1 MKNFVSLATSS
12 TVQKIPREL
21 LPDFEIARQL
31 HRKHGKSYYF
41 ASQMFPRE
49 TRLATYAL
57 YAFFRVPD
65 EIVDAAAPQS
75 VEDALQ
81 VQKQLDDWENSW
93 AQAYANGTSD
103 DPILRVTSWVF
114 HRYQIPF
121 DYSDA
126 FLAAMRSDLEK
137 TRYATY
143 KELENYM
150 YGSAAVVGLMMT
162 HVIGFRDQ
170 SALLHAA
177 QLGYAM
183 QLTNFLRDIDEDFVE
198 RGRVYMPQDELSQFG
213 LCDDDIA
220 TRNFSPHFAEF
231 MQFQATRAR
240 ELYSESD
247 KGIPLLASRG
257 RLSVRVAGALYSA
270 ILDKLAAQNWNPF
283 AGRART
289 NFPEKMAL
297 LWGAWKENRA

>member
-1 MKNFVSLATSS
+1 MKNFVSIATPS

-121 DYSDA
+121 DYS
-126 FLAAMRSDLEK
+126 
-137 TRYATY
+137 TR
-143 KELENYM
+143 
-150 YGSAAVVGLMMT
+150 
-162 HVIGFRDQ
+162 F
-170 SALLHAA
+170 
-177 QLGYAM
+177 
-183 QLTNFLRDIDEDFVE
+183 
-198 RGRVYMPQDELSQFG
+198 
-213 LCDDDIA
+213 
-220 TRNFSPHFAEF
+220 
-231 MQFQATRAR
+231 
-240 ELYSESD
+240 
-247 KGIPLLASRG
+247 
-257 RLSVRVAGALYSA
+257 
-270 ILDKLAAQNWNPF
+270 
-283 AGRART
+283 
-289 NFPEKMAL
+289 
-297 LWGAWKENRA
+297 